1 MPKKGF
7 VNTVYSVSGV
17 DSWNA
22 LALTANI
29 AMLAVVYTVL
39 GSIMSFI
46 FYYLFDEYDL
56 WHETGLDWEKKPL
69 GYQVADLL
77 IEVSLI
83 AVASF
88 WITFFVNE
96 RFPIIPVHKWF
107 ADYIDTY
114 STGLFFMYT
123 IFIFVD
129 SFGYK
134 LQFVISRILGP
145 AFDKYLPDSGSIVDL
160 SLHWSKPG
168 EPRRD
173 TGNTQKMSDKP
184 RKNGEGRSTAS
195 T

>member
-1 MPKKGF
+1 
-7 VNTVYSVSGV
+7 
-17 DSWNA
+17 
-22 LALTANI
+22 
-29 AMLAVVYTVL
+29 
-39 GSIMSFI
+39 MSFI

-56 WHETGLDWEKKPL
+56 WHEKGLDWEKKTL

-77 IEVSLI
+77 IEVALI

-88 WITFFVNE
+88 WATFMVNE
-96 RFPIIPVHKWF
+96 RFPIIPVHTRF

-123 IFIFVD
+123 VFIFVD

-134 LQFVISRILGP
+134 LQFVISRIFGP
-145 AFDKYLPDSGSIVDL
+145 TFDKYLPDSGSIVDL

-168 EPRRD
+168 EEKRD
-173 TGNTQKMSDKP
+173 TGKTQKMSDKP
-184 RKNGEGRSTAS
+184 RKNGEGRTPAS